1 MTRLATSWLV
11 YRLTGSEVLLGV
23 AGFAG
28 QIPAFLLSPGV
39 GVWAD
44 RWNRHRTLVLT
55 QVLSMVQSLALA
67 ALTLTG
73 AIRVWHI
80 VALALAQG
88 VINAFEIPVRQSLVV
103 EMVDRR
109 EDLSNAIA
117 LNASMVNAA
126 RLVGPAIAGF
136 IIAAAGEG
144 VCFLV
149 DGFSYVAVIASLLT
163 MRLRTPPERPPARP
177 VLEELREGWT
187 YVTGSVPIRTI
198 VVFLGL
204 VSLVGMPYSVL
215 MPVFASDV
223 LGGGPRTLGFLTAAS
238 GIGALAGAVGLT
250 LRASVLGLGRRI
262 MQASAMFGGALMV
275 FAFSRNLWLSLLAL
289 TIGSFGMMQH
299 MAASNTI
306 LQTVVEDS
314 KRGRVMAYYSMA
326 FQGMMPFGSLAA
338 GALAAQIGAPG
349 TVAIGGLACLLGS
362 LWYWRRLPQIRAAA
376 RPIYTRLGILT
387 APAVSA
393 HSDAPPESGAPPPA
407 GGGWA

>member
-23 AGFAG
+23 VGFAG
-28 QIPAFLLSPGV
+28 QIPAFLLSPGA

-73 AIRVWHI
+73 TIRVWHI

-88 VINAFEIPVRQSLVV
+88 VINAIDVPVRQSLVV

-149 DGFSYVAVIASLLT
+149 DGLSYVAVIVSLWM
-163 MRLRTPPERPPARP
+163 MRLRALPERPPARP

-198 VVFLGL
+198 IVFLGL
-204 VSLVGMPYSVL
+204 VSLLGMPYSVL

-262 MQASAMFGGALMV
+262 MQVSAMFGGALIV
-275 FAFSRNLWLSLLAL
+275 FAFSRDLWLSLVALA
-289 TIGSFGMMQH
+289 IGSFGMMQH

-306 LQTVVEDS
+306 LQTVVDDS

-326 FQGMMPFGSLAA
+326 FQGMMPFGSLVA
-338 GALAAQIGAPG
+338 GALAAQIGAPA
-349 TVAIGGLACLLGS
+349 TVAIGGAACLAGS
-362 LWYWRRLPQIRAAA
+362 VWYWRRLPQIRAAA
-376 RPIYTRLGILT
+376 RPIYTRLGILAAT
-387 APAVSA
+387 
-393 HSDAPPESGAPPPA
+393 SDAPGESGSPPPL
-407 GGGWA
+407 GGD